1 MRNDEGV
8 DYQALAEF
16 RYGLRKFLAF
26 SEAAAAGAG
35 LTTQQHQALLV
46 VKALGSDRGVT
57 VGLLSERLLIRQHSA
72 VELVDRLERAGLV
85 ARGSDPSDKRR
96 VLVSLT
102 EDGQNRLAAL
112 SAAHLEELRAIG
124 PALAA
129 ILTGLQREKFD

>member
-1 MRNDEGV
+1 MRDDEAV

-26 SEAAAAGAG
+26 SETAAGGAG

-46 VKALGSDRGVT
+46 VKALGGERGVT

-72 VELVDRLERAGLV
+72 VELVDRLERGGLV
-85 ARGSDPSDKRR
+85 GRGSDPADKRR

-102 EDGQNRLAAL
+102 EDGESRLAAL
-112 SAAHLEELRAIG
+112 SAAHLEELRTIG

-129 ILTGLQREKFD
+129 ILTGLQRKKSD